1 MNVSGNLE
9 MNILP
14 FKGVIIMKSRILSIA
29 ALAAVL
35 SFGSLAFSSSVI
47 AGEDK
52 KEEKKDDKKEDKKD
66 EKKEEKK

>member
-1 MNVSGNLE
+1 
-9 MNILP
+9 
-14 FKGVIIMKSRILSIA
+14 MKSRILSIA

-35 SFGSLAFSSSVI
+35 SFGSLAFSSTVI

-52 KEEKKDDKKEDKKD
+52 KEEKKDEKKDDKKKD